1 MCWRS
6 HQPSRGSDLSS
17 VPSPSST
24 LHLPADTSQRRGE
37 WSLELYLLPPPP
49 LRSQET
55 CRVKR
60 KHKSGIERN
69 PDSIASSKSTFLVG
83 RGWLEIGK
91 RHHQPHGAENGH
103 DTKLKRPICRTN
115 VLKSKPAAGD
125 GSQEMSFL
133 LTSTLE
139 WNHLHSCPDQ
149 QSIHCCSIFFSPA
162 LFILIALF
170 FTLFLPASR
179 EFKMWVRQKYT
190 LWIPLPI

>member
-1 MCWRS
+1 M
-6 HQPSRGSDLSS
+6 SS
-17 VPSPSST
+17 VPSPTST

-69 PDSIASSKSTFLVG
+69 PDSIASSKSTFPVG
-83 RGWLEIGK
+83 RGCMEIRK
-91 RHHQPHGAENGH
+91 RQHQPHGAENGY

-115 VLKSKPAAGD
+115 VRANQRLGMDLKMMSIISTHVHPGMESSPLMSRPAIHP
-125 GSQEMSFL
+125 SL
-133 LTSTLE
+133 LY
-139 WNHLHSCPDQ
+139 
-149 QSIHCCSIFFSPA
+149 FFSPA

>member
-1 MCWRS
+1 MWWRS
-6 HQPSRGSDLSS
+6 HQPSRCSDLSS

-69 PDSIASSKSTFLVG
+69 PDSIASSKSTFPVG
-83 RGWLEIGK
+83 RGWLEIRK
-91 RHHQPHGAENGH
+91 RQHQPHGAENGH

-125 GSQEMSFL
+125 GSQDDVNHFYSRPPWNGIISTHVQ
-133 LTSTLE
+133 TS
-139 WNHLHSCPDQ
+139 NP
-149 QSIHCCSIFFSPA
+149 SIV
-162 LFILIALF
+162 ALF
-170 FTLFLPASR
+170 FFPC
-179 EFKMWVRQKYT
+179 
-190 LWIPLPI
+190 PIYPYCPIFYIIFTCQ

>member
-125 GSQEMSFL
+125 GSQEMSVISTHVHPGMESSPLMSRPAIHPL
-133 LTSTLE
+133 LLYFFFP
-139 WNHLHSCPDQ
+139 CP
-149 QSIHCCSIFFSPA
+149 IYPYCPIFY
-162 LFILIALF
+162 II
-170 FTLFLPASR
+170 FTC
-179 EFKMWVRQKYT
+179 Q
-190 LWIPLPI
+190 